1 MNSKFSKEYP
11 LLSLKSRPGPLT
23 TGPLALHPGWM
34 ITSLSLWTLH
44 WPDSV
49 PLEWRQPLETHCSW
63 CRQSQ
68 GFGNSQP
75 PNPG

>member
-23 TGPLALHPGWM
+23 TGPSALHPGWV

-49 PLEWRQPLETHCSW
+49 PLE
-63 CRQSQ
+63 
-68 GFGNSQP
+68 
-75 PNPG
+75 